1 MADLI
6 IPVASLIESG
16 SGSEMVDIQFSALDL
31 QFMNRSFWQ
40 DGLLQNIT
48 DNGKVTTLTGL
59 QINVAAV
66 AALIDGT
73 VCKRPEATT
82 LTVTQ
87 GGAQK
92 RYDLVIIKRNLAT
105 RSFSIEI
112 KEGIEGG
119 TKPTLAYTVGGLC
132 EFELAT
138 IEVAAGAL
146 AIYSGDIT
154 NTTVIIDPRPNLDER
169 FNAKMDLDF
178 TNSTIPGLGR
188 IVRWPVEVSAK
199 SSMPNWYVV
208 YNDGWCEQGGKLS
221 SDTNVVTF
229 SKEFKDTSY
238 SAYGKSPAG
247 LVASGGQAF
256 FINSA
261 STTGLTVSYGYGNSG
276 LHNYWPSGT
285 MWRAEG
291 YIN

>member
-48 DNGKVTTLTGL
+48 DNGKVTPLTGL
-59 QINVAAV
+59 QVNVAAV

-82 LTVTQ
+82 LTVAQ

-105 RSFSIEI
+105 RSFSIEL
-112 KEGIEGG
+112 KQGVEGG

-138 IEVAAGAL
+138 IEVSAGAL
-146 AIYSGDIT
+146 SISSGDIT

-169 FNAKMDLDF
+169 FDAKMNADF
-178 TNSTIPGLGR
+178 SNTSM
-188 IVRWPVEVSAK
+188 VRWPVEVSAK

-221 SDTNVVTF
+221 SSTNTVTFLKEFADTN
-229 SKEFKDTSY
+229 Y
-238 SAYGKSPAG
+238 SAKGSNPVG
-247 LVASGGQAF
+247 LVNNGGQSF

-261 STTGLTVSYGYGNSG
+261 STTRLTVSYGFGNSG
-276 LHNYWPSGT
+276 FNNYWPSGT
-285 MWRAEG
+285 IWRAEG

>member
-48 DNGKVTTLTGL
+48 DNGKVTPLTGL
-59 QINVAAV
+59 QVNVAAV

-82 LTVTQ
+82 LTVAQ
-87 GGAQK
+87 GGAQT

-112 KEGIEGG
+112 KQGVEGG

-138 IEVAAGAL
+138 IEVSAGAL
-146 AIYSGDIT
+146 SISSGDIT

-169 FNAKMDLDF
+169 FDAKMNADF
-178 TNSTIPGLGR
+178 SNTSM
-188 IVRWPVEVSAK
+188 VRWPVEVSAK

-208 YNDGWCEQGGKLS
+208 YNDGWCEQGGI
-221 SDTNVVTF
+221 TAT
-229 SKEFKDTSY
+229 T
-238 SAYGKSPAG
+238 A
-247 LVASGGQAF
+247 GGQTITFPKAF
-256 FINSA
+256 LATPVLQANPI
-261 STTGLTVSYGYGNSG
+261 SG
-276 LHNYWPSGT
+276 LQMERDVRDQNPSSVSATGFSIYNYLAAPWHWT
-285 MWRAEG
+285 AKG

>member
-48 DNGKVTTLTGL
+48 DNGKVTPLTGL
-59 QINVAAV
+59 QVNVAAV

-82 LTVTQ
+82 LTVAQ

-105 RSFSIEI
+105 RSFSIEL
-112 KEGIEGG
+112 KQGVEGG

-138 IEVAAGAL
+138 IEVSAGAL
-146 AIYSGDIT
+146 NISSGDIT

-169 FNAKMDLDF
+169 FDAKMNADF
-178 TNSTIPGLGR
+178 SNTS
-188 IVRWPVEVSAK
+188 IVRWPVEVSAPAAY
-199 SSMPNWYVV
+199 PNWYIL
-208 YNDGWCEQGGKLS
+208 YNDGWLEQGGITAS
-221 SDTNVVTF
+221 TSGAQNITF
-229 SKEFKDTSY
+229 TKEFKTGTIPNFQANPISGAAEQRDVRDQNPSSV
-238 SAYGKSPAG
+238 SA
-247 LVASGGQAF
+247 
-256 FINSA
+256 
-261 STTGLTVSYGYGNSG
+261 TGFSIY
-276 LHNYWPSGT
+276 NYLAAPWHWT
-285 MWRAEG
+285 AKG